1 MQLTSGTLQFTTI
14 AVAVLVTLGAVL
26 LWNRVR
32 GPRPLRALARVGLL
46 TGSYA
51 ATALAVLI
59 SVNIAYGGLI
69 VSVSDLF
76 SDPNAVPMRHMRHH
90 SPADFYVIPRAVP
103 DCHPG
108 PVPLPEHCLEEPPP
122 GTERSAPY
130 LRALGE
136 PEARASSS
144 GSRWPGWS
152 TGGEPSGR

>member
-14 AVAVLVTLGAVL
+14 AVAVLVTCGAVL

-46 TGSYA
+46 AGSYA

-76 SDPNAVPMRHMRHH
+76 SDPNATPVRHAGHRN
-90 SPADFYVIPRAVP
+90 PADIFLIDRPAP
-103 DCHPG
+103 DCHPS
-108 PVPLPEHCLEEPPP
+108 PVPLPGYCLEEPP
-122 GTERSAPY
+122 GD
-130 LRALGE
+130 G
-136 PEARASSS
+136 
-144 GSRWPGWS
+144 
-152 TGGEPSGR
+152 